1 MTLTG
6 LVWRFGDEVDTD
18 VLAPG
23 IYMKGPLEELAI
35 HCLESVEPS
44 FAGSVKEG
52 DIIVAGRNFGMGS
65 SREQAAQVL
74 THLGVAAV
82 IAPSFGGIF
91 YRNAFNWGLPAIICA
106 SVDGIENGHRLEL
119 DLEGGTISNLDTG
132 ESLTGDPIPGHLMG
146 LIDAG
151 GLVPYLEKKLKN

>member
-1 MTLTG
+1 MKLSG
-6 LVWRFGDEVDTD
+6 RVWRFGDDVNTD
-18 VLAPG
+18 VIAPG
-23 IYMKGPLEELAI
+23 IYMKSPLEELAE
-35 HCLESVEPS
+35 HCLESVDAS
-44 FAGSVKEG
+44 FARAVQSG
-52 DIIVAGRNFGMGS
+52 DIIVAGKNFGMGS

-91 YRNAFNWGLPAIICA
+91 YRNAFNWGLPAIVCA
-106 SVDGIENGHRLEL
+106 AIKGIQMNHQVEVDLA
-119 DLEGGTISNLDTG
+119 GGSIANLDSG
-132 ESLTGDPIPGHLMG
+132 ETVASDAIPDHLMG

>member
-44 FAGSVKEG
+44 FAGSVQAG
-52 DIIVAGRNFGMGS
+52 DIVVAGRNFGMGS

-74 THLGVAAV
+74 KHLGVAAV

-132 ESLTGDPIPGHLMG
+132 ETMAADAIPGHLMG

-151 GLVPYLEKKLKN
+151 GLVPYLEKKLK